1 MLRRSLL
8 GALFLREPH
17 VKLMVGNYGLQD
29 LEVDRALAAIR
40 EIGYDGAELC
50 LMQGWPSE
58 PAKLDAAARRRIR
71 EQPLPIPTLIENF
84 TLLGDDSMQRS
95 ILDRIAR
102 AADLGRDV
110 SPKKIPI
117 LQTVL
122 GGKVGEWEQIKD
134 RMAHRLIEWGQAA
147 AKSRIRVAVKAHI
160 GSACDTPDK
169 LIWLL
174 HKVKQP
180 NIGGIYDFGH
190 FDLLD
195 LPLEATLR
203 QLLPYCDF
211 ITVKDGRMVDGKPR
225 FMLPG
230 EGRIDYKRYFALLKE
245 LKFKGWILAEI
256 SRQLQT
262 QPAYDGIAAA
272 KRSFQFLNALRY

>member
-8 GALFLREPH
+8 GSLFLREPH
-17 VKLMVGNYGLQD
+17 VKLMVGNYGLQT
-29 LEVDRALAAIR
+29 LEVDRALAAVR

-71 EQPLPIPTLIENF
+71 EQPLPIPTMIENF
-84 TLLGDDSMQRS
+84 TLLGGEGVQQG

-102 AADLGRDV
+102 AADLGRDI
-110 SPKKIPI
+110 SPKKTPV

-122 GGKVGEWEQIKD
+122 GGKAGEWEQVKD
-134 RMAHRLIEWGQAA
+134 QMAARLSEWVQAA
-147 AKSRIRVAVKAHI
+147 TKSKIRVAVKAHI

-174 HKVKQP
+174 NKVKHQ

-195 LPLEATLR
+195 LPLEGTLR
-203 QLLPYCDF
+203 QLLPHSDF
-211 ITVKDGRMVDGKPR
+211 LTVKDGRMADGKAR
-225 FMLPG
+225 FLLPG
-230 EGRIDYKRYFALLKE
+230 EGRIDYKRYFAFLHE
-245 LKFKGWILAEI
+245 LKFQGWMLVEI

-262 QPAYDGIAAA
+262 LPGYDGVAAT
-272 KRSFQFLNALRY
+272 KRSWQYLNGLRY

>member
-8 GALFLREPH
+8 GALFLKVPN
-17 VKLMVGNYGLQD
+17 VKLMIGNYGMQT
-29 LEVDRALAAIR
+29 LEIDAALAAMR
-40 EIGYDGAELC
+40 EIGYEGAELC
-50 LMQGWPSE
+50 LMPGWPSE
-58 PAKLDAAARRRIR
+58 PSKLDAAARRRIR
-71 EQPLPIPTLIENF
+71 EQPLPIPTMIENF
-84 TLLGDDSMQRS
+84 TLLGDEATQRG

-102 AADLGRDV
+102 AADLGRDI
-110 SPKKIPI
+110 SPKKTPI
-117 LQTVL
+117 LQTVI
-122 GGKVGEWEQIKD
+122 GGKVGEWDQVKD
-134 RMAHRLIEWGQAA
+134 RMATRLTEWGQAA
-147 AKSRIRVAVKAHI
+147 AKSKIRVAIKAHI

-174 HKVKQP
+174 DKVKHP

-195 LPLEATLR
+195 LPLEGTLR
-203 QLLPYCDF
+203 QLLPYSDF

-245 LKFKGWILAEI
+245 LKFKGWMLVEI

-262 QPAYDGIAAA
+262 QPGYDGVAAA
-272 KRSFQFLNALRY
+272 KRSFQNLNGLRY

>member
-1 MLRRSLL
+1 MLRRSLF
-8 GALFLREPH
+8 GALFLREPR
-17 VKLMVGNYGLQD
+17 VKLMAGNYGLQS
-29 LEVDRALAAIR
+29 LEVDRALATIR
-40 EIGYDGAELC
+40 EIGYEGAELC

-71 EQPLPIPTLIENF
+71 EQPLPIPTMIENF
-84 TLLGDDSMQRS
+84 TLLGDAAMQQG

-102 AADLGRDV
+102 AADLGQDI
-110 SPKKIPI
+110 SPKKTPI

-122 GGKVGEWEQIKD
+122 GGKVGEWEQVKEL
-134 RMAHRLIEWGQAA
+134 MASRLAAWGQAA
-147 AKSRIRVAVKAHI
+147 AKSKIRVAVKAHI

-174 HKVKQP
+174 NKVRHRH
-180 NIGGIYDFGH
+180 IGGIYDFGH

-195 LPLEATLR
+195 LPLEGTMR
-203 QLLPYCDF
+203 QLLPYSDF

-225 FMLPG
+225 FLLPG
-230 EGRIDYKRYFALLKE
+230 EGRIDYKRYFELLRE
-245 LKFKGWILAEI
+245 LKFQGWMLVEI

-262 QPAYDGIAAA
+262 QPGYDGVAAA
-272 KRSFQFLNALRY
+272 KRSFTFLNRLRY

>member
-8 GALFLREPH
+8 GALFYRARN
-17 VKLMVGNYGLQD
+17 VKLMVGNYGMQS
-29 LEVDRALAAIR
+29 LEVDAALAAIR
-40 EIGYDGAELC
+40 EIGYEGAELC

-58 PAKLDAAARRRIR
+58 PAKLDSAARRRIR
-71 EQPLPIPTLIENF
+71 EQSLPIPTMIENF
-84 TLLGDDSMQRS
+84 TLLGDEAAQRN

-102 AADLGRDV
+102 AAELGHDV
-110 SPKKIPI
+110 SPKKTPI

-122 GGKVGEWEQIKD
+122 GGKPGEWDQVKE
-134 RMAHRLIEWGQAA
+134 RMATRLAEWGQTA
-147 AKSRIRVAVKAHI
+147 AKSKIRLAVKAHI

-169 LIWLL
+169 LIWLVD
-174 HKVKQP
+174 KVNNLP
-180 NIGGIYDFGH
+180 IGGIYDFGH

-195 LPLEATLR
+195 LPLEGTLR
-203 QLLPYCDF
+203 QLLPHSDF
-211 ITVKDGRMVDGKPR
+211 ITVKDGRMLNGKPS

-245 LKFKGWILAEI
+245 LEYKGWILVEI

-262 QPAYDGIAAA
+262 QPGYDGVAAA
-272 KRSFQFLNALRY
+272 RRSFQFLNALRY